1 MRPSSQPPGP
11 TAWRRDRLPIILMA
25 HRGRPHQEIATDL
38 ALSTRSVQRRLNAY
52 LGRGIDGLRCCKA
65 QATPRLAP
73 HPQWTPSSVPTRP
86 DRSK

>member
-1 MRPSSQPPGP
+1 
-11 TAWRRDRLPIILMA
+11 MA

-52 LGRGIDGLRCCKA
+52 LGRGIDGLRRCKA

-73 HPQWTPSSVPTRP
+73 HPQGTPSSVPTRP